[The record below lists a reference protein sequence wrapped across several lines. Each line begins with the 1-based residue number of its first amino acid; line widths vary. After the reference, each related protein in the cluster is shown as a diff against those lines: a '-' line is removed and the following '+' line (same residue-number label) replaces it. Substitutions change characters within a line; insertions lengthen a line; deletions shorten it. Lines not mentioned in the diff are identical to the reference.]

1 MMAEL
6 SLSTSAETSPSP
18 SVIDS
23 PKAKGVTENS
33 LLIFTKQS
41 GRLKEEVAQKGAEI
55 SQRQE
60 KIKFIHSILQAINKL
75 ADENGLDIS
84 NDAELQEKLKVAKEI
99 GVDFDDTALKFS
111 AVERDF
117 LKESLL
123 STEDELANENKMEM
137 QQMQK
142 LIQTADHWLTMANL
156 LLKNMEKSVKSLIDK
171 IR

>member
-18 SVIDS
+18 SVTDS

-111 AVERDF
+111 VVERDF

-123 STEDELANENKMEM
+123 LTEEELANENKGEM

-156 LLKNMEKSVKSLIDK
+156 LLKNREKSVKSLIDK